1 MTGLRLVEPNDCKTL
16 RFPLWERKK
25 LVIVLA
31 GISEFPLEN
40 HLSFGPGVRISRKLN
55 MHELLPLRVESRHVD
70 FAFPPSTRTL
80 AELDVRA
87 DKVALVLIPLCPQ
100 LFEKIQCL
108 PSE

>member
-1 MTGLRLVEPNDCKTL
+1 
-16 RFPLWERKK
+16 
-25 LVIVLA
+25 
-31 GISEFPLEN
+31 
-40 HLSFGPGVRISRKLN
+40 